1 MEKDGGAYE
10 KGRAAN
16 VQVVF
21 AFFSFVYCCGCGF
34 IFPVVLFCRLYDGRM
49 VQGKRC
55 RIGLFFLEWKI
66 PVCLPDSTFVWLNAG
81 STLEYFVSRWTKE
94 RNVRLDGEA
103 YFEVAADPDRL
114 FVVEGGGVV
123 VKVHGTVF
131 NMKAREKQDHVDVSL
146 LSGLV
151 VVENHGVSRSLNP
164 GETAVCKKSVP
175 SIEKKTTDVSISCLW
190 AKESLRFEKKTIYE
204 LTGYLS
210 EWYGMDI
217 RLDPSL
223 PTDQAYTFTITH
235 ESLEEVLC
243 LIAKITPIEYVFDE
257 DNTVRIT
264 RK

>member
-1 MEKDGGAYE
+1 MYGLPMWKTMPDSKVGNPFGCPSWKKTCGMFPMSMPYGKDGGAYE

-55 RIGLFFLEWKI
+55 RIGLFFLEWKSRI
-66 PVCLPDSTFVWLNAG
+66 CLPDSTFVWLNAG

-164 GETAVCKKSVP
+164 GETAVCKK
-175 SIEKKTTDVSISCLW
+175 
-190 AKESLRFEKKTIYE
+190 
-204 LTGYLS
+204 
-210 EWYGMDI
+210 
-217 RLDPSL
+217 
-223 PTDQAYTFTITH
+223 
-235 ESLEEVLC
+235 
-243 LIAKITPIEYVFDE
+243 VFPA
-257 DNTVRIT
+257 
-264 RK
+264 

>member
-21 AFFSFVYCCGCGF
+21 AFFPFVYCCGCGF

-49 VQGKRC
+49 VQGKRY

-66 PVCLPDSTFVWLNAG
+66 PDMFAG
-81 STLEYFVSRWTKE
+81 QYFRLVECWIALEYYVSRWTKE

-103 YFEVAADPDRL
+103 YFEVSEDPDHL

-131 NMKAREKQDHVDVSL
+131 NMKAREKQEHVDVSL

-151 VVENHGVSRSLNP
+151 VVENSGVSRNLHP
-164 GETAVCKKSVP
+164 GETAVCKKIFP
-175 SIEKKTTDVSISCLW
+175 
-190 AKESLRFEKKTIYE
+190 A
-204 LTGYLS
+204 
-210 EWYGMDI
+210 
-217 RLDPSL
+217 
-223 PTDQAYTFTITH
+223 
-235 ESLEEVLC
+235 
-243 LIAKITPIEYVFDE
+243 
-257 DNTVRIT
+257 
-264 RK
+264 